1 MKKSK
6 NFLMRL
12 LCGFGIG
19 FAFIVP
25 GISGSAMA
33 VLFGVYE
40 DMIDS
45 VSNIFKDFKKSFWFL
60 LPIAIGVVLSVGSL
74 IIPITWALTK
84 NCFIVIMLFAGFII
98 GGLKPMIKQAEW
110 KNIPKWHY
118 IFFIIGFLFVI
129 GISFLTFIDG
139 VNVSLLGQD
148 IALYQYPMMILVGV
162 IFAVSMV
169 LPGVSGAT
177 LLLSIGYY
185 TSVFD
190 LLKET
195 AKNALH
201 GTFYWQSYLLILCL
215 VIGVAVGALAMSKLL
230 SGCFKKYPKTSYL
243 AVCGLAIGS
252 IPAMFI
258 SQNWGSPKVPGD
270 PFIKLPMSHWTIIF
284 GILLLIVGIG
294 VGYLF
299 VYLKEKKDKK
309 ALLETENLEC
319 ETQTVQEEKIESV
332 EIKDGN
338 EE

>member
-1 MKKSK
+1 MKSK

-33 VLFGVYE
+33 VLFGIYE
-40 DMIDS
+40 DMINS
-45 VSNIFKDFKKSFWFL
+45 VSNIFKEFKKSVWFL
-60 LPIAIGVVLSVGSL
+60 FPIAIGVALSVGAL

-129 GISFLTFIDG
+129 GISCLTFIDG
-139 VNVSLLGQD
+139 VNVTLVGTD
-148 IALYQYPMMILVGV
+148 IKTYQYPMMILVGV
-162 IFAVSMV
+162 IFAISMV

-190 LLKET
+190 LIKET
-195 AKNALH
+195 AKNALK
-201 GTFYWQSYLLILCL
+201 GVFYWQ
-215 VIGVAVGALAMSKLL
+215 M
-230 SGCFKKYPKTSYL
+230 P
-243 AVCGLAIGS
+243 
-252 IPAMFI
+252 
-258 SQNWGSPKVPGD
+258 
-270 PFIKLPMSHWTIIF
+270 
-284 GILLLIVGIG
+284 
-294 VGYLF
+294 
-299 VYLKEKKDKK
+299 
-309 ALLETENLEC
+309 
-319 ETQTVQEEKIESV
+319 
-332 EIKDGN
+332 
-338 EE
+338 